1 MCNFMKKGVKKLLTG
16 MIICSMLSSSF
27 NVLAANN
34 VEIKGISVLENDK
47 VVATF
52 EPTDGNIQLTPEQM
66 LQVTVSVKGDEMESV
81 YASFLSN
88 SNNKDISNETVQYV
102 AQKAIGEDNT
112 ATFKFRPRKSVG
124 QGSFIAKSGATGAEK
139 AATFNYMVKEE
150 DKTMTLTGKNN
161 IIKANEIADA
171 TFVVTPTS
179 FTGEDYTGFSVYIDD
194 SSTALAT
201 DKYKIEKVE
210 NELILTV
217 KHENF
222 ANKVSGDKIKVTVKH
237 NGYMDAS
244 GEITILDAVYN
255 VTLNTNG
262 GVLANESD
270 NITNYTQGTV
280 VTLPTPTQVGYKF
293 EGWYENKDFTG
304 NKVTMITADS
314 EGDKVY
320 YAKWIAETY
329 AISYELNDGIIAD
342 GENVTS
348 YTYGVGATLPTPTKA
363 HYKFGG
369 WYEKSDF
376 SGESVK
382 TILTNEIGAKTYY
395 AKWIADTYKVTL
407 NTQGGTIADDKNI
420 TSYEYGTTVKL
431 PTSKDIT
438 KADYYFN
445 GWYDNAEFTG
455 TPITEITIKEVPETG
470 NSMIFYAKW
479 TENEPD
485 KYMVTFENADGTVLQ
500 SGDVEKDTMPVYAG
514 ATPTKE
520 QDDRYTYVFDKW
532 FPELTSVTG
541 PATYKATYTSTS
553 RVYRVTLNVNDGTIG
568 ENVTDYTYGTAVTLP
583 VPTKNGYKFEGWY
596 DNAEFTGVAVTE
608 ISAAAT
614 GDKTYYAKWVA
625 EQYTITFNTDGGAF
639 VETPISSYIYGT
651 TATLPVPTKNGYKFE
666 GWYDN
671 AEFTG
676 TALTEISDGAIGDKV
691 FYAKW
696 RKESIVENLEV
707 LDAFKNKVDV
717 TKLIDE
723 QGNTTVT
730 VMAKENVTMPE
741 LKLYRAIYKGNKLL
755 GTLEEM
761 KPNMVGGNSVF
772 IFAPLTLKDG
782 ESSKIMLWDEKN
794 APTINAIINQ

>member
-1 MCNFMKKGVKKLLTG
+1 MKKSVKKLLTG

-88 SNNKDISNETVQYV
+88 SNNKDISNATVQYV

-651 TATLPVPTKNGYKFE
+651 TSTLPVPTKNGYKFE

-794 APTINAIINQ
+794 APTINAIIN

>member
-1 MCNFMKKGVKKLLTG
+1 MCNFMKKSVKKLLTG

-88 SNNKDISNETVQYV
+88 SNNKDISNATVQYV

-139 AATFNYMVKEE
+139 AATFNYIVKEE

-210 NELILTV
+210 NKLILTV

-270 NITNYTQGTV
+270 NITNYTHGTV
-280 VTLPTPTQVGYKF
+280 VTLPTPTKVGYKF

-382 TILTNEIGAKTYY
+382 TIRTNEIGAKTYY

-479 TENEPD
+479 TKNEPD

-532 FPELTSVTG
+532 VPELTSVTG

-553 RVYRVTLNVNDGTIG
+553 RVYQVTLNVNDGTIG

-676 TALTEISDGAIGDKV
+676 TALTEISDRAIGDKV

-741 LKLYRAIYKGNKLL
+741 LKLYRAIYKDNKLL
-755 GTLEEM
+755 GKLEEM

>member
-1 MCNFMKKGVKKLLTG
+1 MKKSVKKLLTG

-88 SNNKDISNETVQYV
+88 SNNKDISNATVQYV

-280 VTLPTPTQVGYKF
+280 VTLPTPTQVGYKI

-794 APTINAIINQ
+794 APTINAIIN

>member
-1 MCNFMKKGVKKLLTG
+1 MCNFMKKSVKKLLTG

-88 SNNKDISNETVQYV
+88 SNNKDISNATVQYV

-270 NITNYTQGTV
+270 NITNYTHGTV

-794 APTINAIINQ
+794 APTINAIIN

>member
-1 MCNFMKKGVKKLLTG
+1 
-16 MIICSMLSSSF
+16 MIISSMLSSSF

-88 SNNKDISNETVQYV
+88 SNNKDISNATVQYV

-139 AATFNYMVKEE
+139 AATFHYMVKEE

-382 TILTNEIGAKTYY
+382 TIRTNEIGAKTYY

-407 NTQGGTIADDKNI
+407 NTHGGTIADDKNI

-431 PTSKDIT
+431 PTSEDIT
-438 KADYYFN
+438 KADYHFN
-445 GWYDNAEFTG
+445 
-455 TPITEITIKEVPETG
+455 
-470 NSMIFYAKW
+470 
-479 TENEPD
+479 
-485 KYMVTFENADGTVLQ
+485 
-500 SGDVEKDTMPVYAG
+500 
-514 ATPTKE
+514 
-520 QDDRYTYVFDKW
+520 
-532 FPELTSVTG
+532 
-541 PATYKATYTSTS
+541 
-553 RVYRVTLNVNDGTIG
+553 
-568 ENVTDYTYGTAVTLP
+568 
-583 VPTKNGYKFEGWY
+583 
-596 DNAEFTGVAVTE
+596 
-608 ISAAAT
+608 
-614 GDKTYYAKWVA
+614 
-625 EQYTITFNTDGGAF
+625 
-639 VETPISSYIYGT
+639 
-651 TATLPVPTKNGYKFE
+651 

-676 TALTEISDGAIGDKV
+676 TALTEISDRAIGDKV

-741 LKLYRAIYKGNKLL
+741 LKLYRAIYKDNKLL

>member
-1 MCNFMKKGVKKLLTG
+1 MKKSVKKLLTG

-88 SNNKDISNETVQYV
+88 SNNKDISNATVQYV

-210 NELILTV
+210 NELILTI

-280 VTLPTPTQVGYKF
+280 VTLPTPTKVGYKF

-382 TILTNEIGAKTYY
+382 TIRTNEIGAKTYY

-532 FPELTSVTG
+532 VPELTSVTG

-553 RVYRVTLNVNDGTIG
+553 RVYQVTLNVNDGTIG

-596 DNAEFTGVAVTE
+596 DNAEFTGVTVTE

-676 TALTEISDGAIGDKV
+676 TALTEISDRAIGDKV

-730 VMAKENVTMPE
+730 VKAKENVTMPE

-755 GTLEEM
+755 GTLEEI
-761 KPNMVGGNSVF
+761 KPNIVGGNSVF

>member
-1 MCNFMKKGVKKLLTG
+1 MCNFMKKSVKKLLTG

-88 SNNKDISNETVQYV
+88 SNNKDISNATVQYV

-479 TENEPD
+479 TKNEPD

-532 FPELTSVTG
+532 VPELTSVTG

-741 LKLYRAIYKGNKLL
+741 LKLYRAIYKDNKLL

>member
-1 MCNFMKKGVKKLLTG
+1 MAFDWEHNLGHHKTYIGDQTLYAYFEDGFTV
-16 MIICSMLSSSF
+16 
-27 NVLAANN
+27 
-34 VEIKGISVLENDK
+34 
-47 VVATF
+47 TF
-52 EPTDGNIQLTPEQM
+52 
-66 LQVTVSVKGDEMESV
+66 
-81 YASFLSN
+81 N
-88 SNNKDISNETVQYV
+88 SNGGRL
-102 AQKAIGEDNT
+102 KAEDPDVREIDTTDYEDNLFFDIGECIPV
-112 ATFKFRPRKSVG
+112 R
-124 QGSFIAKSGATGAEK
+124 E
-139 AATFNYMVKEE
+139 
-150 DKTMTLTGKNN
+150 
-161 IIKANEIADA
+161 
-171 TFVVTPTS
+171 
-179 FTGEDYTGFSVYIDD
+179 
-194 SSTALAT
+194 
-201 DKYKIEKVE
+201 
-210 NELILTV
+210 
-217 KHENF
+217 
-222 ANKVSGDKIKVTVKH
+222 
-237 NGYMDAS
+237 
-244 GEITILDAVYN
+244 
-255 VTLNTNG
+255 
-262 GVLANESD
+262 
-270 NITNYTQGTV
+270 
-280 VTLPTPTQVGYKF
+280 GYKF

-514 ATPTKE
+514 ATSTKE

-532 FPELTSVTG
+532 VPELTSVTG

-676 TALTEISDGAIGDKV
+676 TALTEISDRAIGDKV

-794 APTINAIINQ
+794 APTINAIIN

>member
-1 MCNFMKKGVKKLLTG
+1 MCNFMKKSVKKLLTG

-34 VEIKGISVLENDK
+34 IEIKGISVLENDK

-88 SNNKDISNETVQYV
+88 SNNKDISNATVQYV

-217 KHENF
+217 KHEIF

-280 VTLPTPTQVGYKF
+280 VTLPTPTKVGYKF

-420 TSYEYGTTVKL
+420 TSYEYETTVKL

-479 TENEPD
+479 TKNEPD
-485 KYMVTFENADGTVLQ
+485 KYMVTFKNADGTVLQ

-532 FPELTSVTG
+532 VPELTSVTG

-553 RVYRVTLNVNDGTIG
+553 RVYQVTLNVNDGTIG
-568 ENVTDYTYGTAVTLP
+568 ENVTDYKYGTAVTLP
-583 VPTKNGYKFEGWY
+583 VPTKKGYKFEGWY
-596 DNAEFTGVAVTE
+596 DNAEFTGVTVTE
-608 ISAAAT
+608 ISTAAT

-651 TATLPVPTKNGYKFE
+651 TATLPVPTKTGYKFE

-676 TALTEISDGAIGDKV
+676 TALTEISDRTIGDKV

-730 VMAKENVTMPE
+730 VKAKENVTMPE

-755 GTLEEM
+755 GILEEM

>member
-1 MCNFMKKGVKKLLTG
+1 MKKSVKKLLTG

-88 SNNKDISNETVQYV
+88 SNNKDISNATVQYV

-382 TILTNEIGAKTYY
+382 TIRTNEIGAKTYY

-479 TENEPD
+479 TKNEPD

-520 QDDRYTYVFDKW
+520 EDDRYTYVFDKW
-532 FPELTSVTG
+532 VPELTSVTG

-596 DNAEFTGVAVTE
+596 DNAEFTGVTVTE

>member
-1 MCNFMKKGVKKLLTG
+1 MKKSVKKLLTG

-88 SNNKDISNETVQYV
+88 SNNKDISNATVQYV

-179 FTGEDYTGFSVYIDD
+179 FTVEDYTGFSVYIDD

-270 NITNYTQGTV
+270 NITHYTQGTV
-280 VTLPTPTQVGYKF
+280 VTLPTPTKVGYKF

-320 YAKWIAETY
+320 YAKWRAETY

-382 TILTNEIGAKTYY
+382 TIRTNEIGAKTYY

-479 TENEPD
+479 TKNEPD
-485 KYMVTFENADGTVLQ
+485 KYMVTFKNADGTVLQ

-532 FPELTSVTG
+532 VPELTSVTG

-794 APTINAIINQ
+794 APTINAIIN

>member
-1 MCNFMKKGVKKLLTG
+1 MKKSVKKLLTG

-88 SNNKDISNETVQYV
+88 SNNKDISNATVQYV

-761 KPNMVGGNSVF
+761 KPNMVGGNSVL

-794 APTINAIINQ
+794 APTINAIIN

>member
-1 MCNFMKKGVKKLLTG
+1 MCNLMKKSVKKLLTG

-34 VEIKGISVLENDK
+34 VEIKGVSVLENDK

-52 EPTDGNIQLTPEQM
+52 EPTDENIQLTPEQM

-88 SNNKDISNETVQYV
+88 SNNKDISNATVQYV

-124 QGSFIAKSGATGAEK
+124 QGSFIAKSGATDAEK
-139 AATFNYMVKEE
+139 AATFHYMVKEE

-222 ANKVSGDKIKVTVKH
+222 SNKVSGDKIKVTVKH

-280 VTLPTPTQVGYKF
+280 VTLPTPTKVGYKF

-479 TENEPD
+479 TKNEPD
-485 KYMVTFENADGTVLQ
+485 KYMVTFKNADGTVLQ

-532 FPELTSVTG
+532 VPELTSVTG

-596 DNAEFTGVAVTE
+596 DNAEFTGVTVTE

-676 TALTEISDGAIGDKV
+676 TALTEISDRAIGDKV

-707 LDAFKNKVDV
+707 LDVFKNKVDV

-741 LKLYRAIYKGNKLL
+741 LKLYRAIYKDNKLL

>member
-1 MCNFMKKGVKKLLTG
+1 MKKSVKKLLTG

-52 EPTDGNIQLTPEQM
+52 EPTDGNIHLTPEQM

-88 SNNKDISNETVQYV
+88 SNNKDISNATVQYV

-210 NELILTV
+210 NKLILTV

-270 NITNYTQGTV
+270 NITNYTHGTV
-280 VTLPTPTQVGYKF
+280 VTLPTPTKVGYKF

-794 APTINAIINQ
+794 APTINAIIN

>member
-1 MCNFMKKGVKKLLTG
+1 MKKSVKKLLTG

-88 SNNKDISNETVQYV
+88 SNNKDISNATVQYV

-210 NELILTV
+210 NKLILTV

-596 DNAEFTGVAVTE
+596 DNAEFTGVTVTE

-794 APTINAIINQ
+794 APTINAIIN

>member
-1 MCNFMKKGVKKLLTG
+1 MCNFMKKSVKKLLTG

-88 SNNKDISNETVQYV
+88 SNNKDISNATVQYV

-270 NITNYTQGTV
+270 NITHYTQGTV
-280 VTLPTPTQVGYKF
+280 VTLPTPTKVGYKF

-438 KADYYFN
+438 KADYHFN

-455 TPITEITIKEVPETG
+455 TPITEITMKEVPETG

-479 TENEPD
+479 TKNEPD
-485 KYMVTFENADGTVLQ
+485 KYMVTFKNADGTVLQ

-532 FPELTSVTG
+532 VPELTSVTG

-553 RVYRVTLNVNDGTIG
+553 RVYQVTLNVNDGTIG

-583 VPTKNGYKFEGWY
+583 VPTKKGYKFEGWY

-676 TALTEISDGAIGDKV
+676 TALTEISDRAIGDKV

-782 ESSKIMLWDEKN
+782 ESSKIMLWNEKN
-794 APTINAIINQ
+794 APAINAIINQ

>member
-1 MCNFMKKGVKKLLTG
+1 MKKSVKKLLTG
-16 MIICSMLSSSF
+16 LIISSMLSSSF

-88 SNNKDISNETVQYV
+88 SNNKDISNATVQYV

-280 VTLPTPTQVGYKF
+280 VTLPTPTKVGYKF

-382 TILTNEIGAKTYY
+382 TIRTNEIGAKTYY

-420 TSYEYGTTVKL
+420 TSYEYGPTVKL
-431 PTSKDIT
+431 PTSEDIT

-520 QDDRYTYVFDKW
+520 EDDRYTYVFDKW
-532 FPELTSVTG
+532 VPELTSVTG

-553 RVYRVTLNVNDGTIG
+553 RVYQVTLNVNDGTIG
-568 ENVTDYTYGTAVTLP
+568 ENVTDYKYGTAVTLP

-608 ISAAAT
+608 ISAAAI

-676 TALTEISDGAIGDKV
+676 TALTEISDRAIGDKV

-730 VMAKENVTMPE
+730 VKAKENVTMPE

>member
-1 MCNFMKKGVKKLLTG
+1 MKKSVKKLLTG

-88 SNNKDISNETVQYV
+88 SNNKDISNATVQYV

-210 NELILTV
+210 NKLILTV

-596 DNAEFTGVAVTE
+596 DNAEFTGVTVTE

-671 AEFTG
+671 VEFTG

-794 APTINAIINQ
+794 APTINAIIN

>member
-1 MCNFMKKGVKKLLTG
+1 MKKSVKKLLTG

-34 VEIKGISVLENDK
+34 VEIKEISVLENDK

-88 SNNKDISNETVQYV
+88 SNNKDISNATVQYV

-139 AATFNYMVKEE
+139 AATFNYMVQEE

-161 IIKANEIADA
+161 IIKANQIADA

-270 NITNYTQGTV
+270 NITHYTQGTV
-280 VTLPTPTQVGYKF
+280 VTLPTPTKVGYQF

-479 TENEPD
+479 TKNEPD
-485 KYMVTFENADGTVLQ
+485 KYMVTFKNADGTVLQ

-532 FPELTSVTG
+532 VPELTSVTG

-553 RVYRVTLNVNDGTIG
+553 RVYQVTLNVNDGTIG
-568 ENVTDYTYGTAVTLP
+568 ENVTDYKYGTAVTLP

-596 DNAEFTGVAVTE
+596 DNAEFTGVTVTE

-614 GDKTYYAKWVA
+614 GDKTYYAKWEA
-625 EQYTITFNTDGGAF
+625 EQYIITFNTDGGAF
-639 VETPISSYIYGT
+639 VEKPISSYIYGT

-676 TALTEISDGAIGDKV
+676 TALTEISDRAIGDKV

-730 VMAKENVTMPE
+730 VMAKENVTRPE
-741 LKLYRAIYKGNKLL
+741 LKLYRAIYKGHNLL

>member
-1 MCNFMKKGVKKLLTG
+1 MCNFMKKSVKKLLTG

-34 VEIKGISVLENDK
+34 VEIKGIFVLENDK

-88 SNNKDISNETVQYV
+88 SNNKDISNATVQYV

-794 APTINAIINQ
+794 APTINAIIN

>member
-1 MCNFMKKGVKKLLTG
+1 MKKSVKKLLTG

-88 SNNKDISNETVQYV
+88 SNNKDISNATVQYV

-583 VPTKNGYKFEGWY
+583 VPTKKGYKFEGWY
-596 DNAEFTGVAVTE
+596 DNAEFTGVTVTE

-794 APTINAIINQ
+794 APTINAIIN

>member
-1 MCNFMKKGVKKLLTG
+1 MKKSVKKLLTG
-16 MIICSMLSSSF
+16 MIISSMLSSSF

-88 SNNKDISNETVQYV
+88 SNNKDISNATVQYV

-139 AATFNYMVKEE
+139 AATFHYMVKEE

-382 TILTNEIGAKTYY
+382 TIRTNEIGAKTYY

-407 NTQGGTIADDKNI
+407 NTHGGTIADDKNI

-431 PTSKDIT
+431 PTSEDIT
-438 KADYYFN
+438 KADYHFN
-445 GWYDNAEFTG
+445 
-455 TPITEITIKEVPETG
+455 
-470 NSMIFYAKW
+470 
-479 TENEPD
+479 
-485 KYMVTFENADGTVLQ
+485 
-500 SGDVEKDTMPVYAG
+500 
-514 ATPTKE
+514 
-520 QDDRYTYVFDKW
+520 
-532 FPELTSVTG
+532 
-541 PATYKATYTSTS
+541 
-553 RVYRVTLNVNDGTIG
+553 
-568 ENVTDYTYGTAVTLP
+568 
-583 VPTKNGYKFEGWY
+583 
-596 DNAEFTGVAVTE
+596 
-608 ISAAAT
+608 
-614 GDKTYYAKWVA
+614 
-625 EQYTITFNTDGGAF
+625 
-639 VETPISSYIYGT
+639 
-651 TATLPVPTKNGYKFE
+651 

-676 TALTEISDGAIGDKV
+676 TALTEISDRAIGDKV

-741 LKLYRAIYKGNKLL
+741 LKLYRAIYKDNKLL

>member
-1 MCNFMKKGVKKLLTG
+1 MCNFMKKSVKKLLTG

-88 SNNKDISNETVQYV
+88 SNNKDISNATVQYV

-532 FPELTSVTG
+532 VPELTSVTG

-553 RVYRVTLNVNDGTIG
+553 RVYQVTLNVNDGTIG

-794 APTINAIINQ
+794 APTINAIIN

>member
-1 MCNFMKKGVKKLLTG
+1 MCNFMKKSVKKLLTG

-88 SNNKDISNETVQYV
+88 SNNKDISNATVQYV

-270 NITNYTQGTV
+270 NITNYTHGTV
-280 VTLPTPTQVGYKF
+280 VTLPTPTKVGYKF

-676 TALTEISDGAIGDKV
+676 TALTEISDRAIGDKV

-772 IFAPLTLKDG
+772 IFAPVTLKDG

-794 APTINAIINQ
+794 APAINAIINQ

>member
-1 MCNFMKKGVKKLLTG
+1 MKKSVKKLLTG

-88 SNNKDISNETVQYV
+88 SNNKDISNATVQYV

-479 TENEPD
+479 TKNEPD

-520 QDDRYTYVFDKW
+520 EDDRYTYVFDKW

-676 TALTEISDGAIGDKV
+676 TALTEISDRAIGDKV

-794 APTINAIINQ
+794 APTINAIIN

>member
-1 MCNFMKKGVKKLLTG
+1 MKKSVKKLLTG

-88 SNNKDISNETVQYV
+88 SNNKDISNATVQYV

-395 AKWIADTYKVTL
+395 AKWIANTYKVTL

-676 TALTEISDGAIGDKV
+676 TALTEISDRAIGDKV

-794 APTINAIINQ
+794 APTINAIIN

>member
-1 MCNFMKKGVKKLLTG
+1 MCNLMKKSVKKLLTG

-52 EPTDGNIQLTPEQM
+52 EPTDGNIHLTPEQM

-88 SNNKDISNETVQYV
+88 SNNKDISNATVQYV

-139 AATFNYMVKEE
+139 AATFHYMVKEE

-210 NELILTV
+210 NKLILTV

-270 NITNYTQGTV
+270 NITNYTHGTV
-280 VTLPTPTQVGYKF
+280 V
-293 EGWYENKDFTG
+293 
-304 NKVTMITADS
+304 
-314 EGDKVY
+314 
-320 YAKWIAETY
+320 
-329 AISYELNDGIIAD
+329 
-342 GENVTS
+342 
-348 YTYGVGATLPTPTKA
+348 TLPTPTKA

-431 PTSKDIT
+431 PTSEDIT
-438 KADYYFN
+438 NAYYYFN

-479 TENEPD
+479 TKNEPD

-532 FPELTSVTG
+532 VPELTSVTG

-583 VPTKNGYKFEGWY
+583 VPTKKGYKFEGWY
-596 DNAEFTGVAVTE
+596 DNAEFTGVTVTE

-651 TATLPVPTKNGYKFE
+651 TSTLPVPTKNGYKFE

-676 TALTEISDGAIGDKV
+676 TALTEISNRAIGDKV

-782 ESSKIMLWDEKN
+782 ESSKIMLWDKKN

>member
-1 MCNFMKKGVKKLLTG
+1 MCNFMKKSVKKLLTG

-88 SNNKDISNETVQYV
+88 SNNKDISNATVQYV

-171 TFVVTPTS
+171 TFVVAPTS

-201 DKYKIEKVE
+201 DKYKIDKVE

-270 NITNYTQGTV
+270 NITNYTHGTV
-280 VTLPTPTQVGYKF
+280 VTLPTPTKVGYKF

-420 TSYEYGTTVKL
+420 TSYEYGTNVKL

-532 FPELTSVTG
+532 VPELTSVTG

-553 RVYRVTLNVNDGTIG
+553 RVYQVTLNVNDGTIG
-568 ENVTDYTYGTAVTLP
+568 ENVTDYKYGTAVTLP

-608 ISAAAT
+608 ISAAAI

-676 TALTEISDGAIGDKV
+676 TALTEISDRAIGDKV

-730 VMAKENVTMPE
+730 VKAKENVTMPE

>member
-1 MCNFMKKGVKKLLTG
+1 MCNFMKKSVKKLLTG

-34 VEIKGISVLENDK
+34 VEIKGIFVLENDK

-88 SNNKDISNETVQYV
+88 SNNKDISNATVQYV

-479 TENEPD
+479 TKNEPD

-596 DNAEFTGVAVTE
+596 DNAEFTGVTVTE

-625 EQYTITFNTDGGAF
+625 EQYTITFNTGGGAF

-794 APTINAIINQ
+794 APTINAIIN

>member
-1 MCNFMKKGVKKLLTG
+1 MKKSVKKLLTG

-88 SNNKDISNETVQYV
+88 SNNKDISNATVQYV

-479 TENEPD
+479 TKNEPD

-532 FPELTSVTG
+532 VPELTSVTG

-794 APTINAIINQ
+794 APTINAIIN